1 MGGAVAALSTQALAS
16 GYQFGSQS
24 VSGQGNAHAN
34 GAEADDPT
42 TIFNNPAGMSRLD
55 GTQISGGL
63 TVVVPHS
70 SFSDNRSTNIL
81 GQSTG
86 GGNGGT
92 YAPRA
97 VAAPSLYMTTKV
109 NDKVNVGLGVFVP
122 YAAKLDYGF
131 DWAGRYSLKSIDVK
145 TINFNPSI
153 SFKFD
158 ERNSVGFGISA
169 QYMDASL
176 DQAADATSGLAI
188 AAASNGG
195 ITLPNGMK
203 LTTPGQ
209 ISAFMKSQGIGG
221 DGLGHV
227 EGNDWGFG
235 WNIGYMFQLDDNTRF
250 GLAYRSSIK
259 QKLTGSSTWTFDNV
273 AGSVPASALIPGA
286 PGMIP
291 ASVAAK
297 SRHPNAPDSI
307 DVTTPESAS
316 ANFFHQIDPRWAVMG
331 DVTWV
336 RNSRLNEIRI
346 KQDTVG
352 GVSQGDLVIP
362 TNWKD
367 SYRVSVGANYRYSD
381 SWLFRTGV
389 AWEQSPIR
397 SDETRHPA
405 LPDSDRIWLSLGA
418 NYKIN
423 KNNSID
429 VAYSFI
435 DFKDANTNYHDTCSP
450 VGVSPSTG
458 QACTGNGETTRG
470 TYKTY
475 LQLVGIQYNYR
486 F

>member
-1 MGGAVAALSTQALAS
+1 MKMKHLSLAVMLMGGAVVALSTQALAS

-24 VSGQGNAHAN
+24 VSGQGNAHSN
-34 GAEADDPT
+34 GAEAADPT

-63 TVVVPHS
+63 TLVVPHS
-70 SFSDNRSTNIL
+70 SYSDNGSTNIL
-81 GQSTG
+81 GARTN

-92 YAPRA
+92 YTPNV

-109 NDKVNVGLGVFVP
+109 NDKINVGLGVFVP
-122 YAAKLDYGF
+122 YAAKLDYGT
-131 DWAGRYSLKSIDVK
+131 DWAGRYSLKSIDLK

-169 QYMDASL
+169 QYMDGSL
-176 DQAADATSGLAI
+176 DQMADTASGLGIALNPTNP
-188 AAASNGG
+188 AAAAATAKQLKAMGV
-195 ITLPNGMK
+195 
-203 LTTPGQ
+203 
-209 ISAFMKSQGIGG
+209 G
-221 DGLGHV
+221 DGVGHA
-227 EGNDWGFG
+227 EGTDWGFG
-235 WNIGYMFQLDDNTRF
+235 WNVGYMFQLDDNTRF

-259 QKLTGSSTWTFDNV
+259 QTLTGSSTWTFNNV
-273 AGSVPASALIPGA
+273 NPALPSPIPGV
-286 PGMIP
+286 
-291 ASVAAK
+291 SLQQLAK

-307 DVTTPESAS
+307 DVTTPETAS
-316 ANFFHQIDPRWAVMG
+316 ANFFRQIDPRWAVMG

-336 RNSRLNEIRI
+336 RNSRLNEIRV
-346 KQDTVG
+346 KQGTVG

-367 SYRVSVGANYRYSD
+367 SYRVSIGADYRYSD
-381 SWLFRTGV
+381 SWLFRTGL

-418 NYKIN
+418 NYQIN

-435 DFKDANTNYHDTCSP
+435 DFKNVNTNYHDSCSP

-470 TYKTY
+470 SYKTY
-475 LQLVGIQYNYR
+475 LQLVGVQYNYR